1 MNKEGENSGLI
12 LTCSRGYGRDMID
25 SIFHAGEEF
34 GLKPAGEAMFTSW
47 IKGL

>member
-1 MNKEGENSGLI
+1 